1 MYPAC
6 NHWFPGALAPSVSEY
21 AIDGARQAGYRGAPI
36 LTSEDLRACR
46 ELRYR
51 YEEQRERYEREK
63 EKFERVR
70 RERLGARRRR
80 SLGMADGNDQVAAI
94 FAGGWVV
101 DKERVGMVVVEVRKR
116 HWGNEP
122 VFPSGKL

>member
-1 MYPAC
+1 MRTEV
-6 NHWFPGALAPSVSEY
+6 LSEY

-101 DKERVGMVVVEVRKR
+101 DKERVGMVVVEVGKR
-116 HWGNEP
+116 EMGGRYRFAGN
-122 VFPSGKL
+122 